1 MRLLQALQACGLRR
15 LVLCPGSRSGP
26 LAVAAGLLESPSP
39 GAPSLDLL
47 TAVDERSAA
56 FLALGLGRADG
67 HAAAVVTTSG
77 TAVANLLPAAVE
89 ADHGAIP
96 LLLLSADRP
105 QRLKGIGA
113 NQTVNQERFLEPSA
127 RLALSG
133 DPRGLA
139 AMAPAALDALAQ
151 RAWAAAHAAPA
162 GPVHL
167 NLPLEE
173 PLHAGVAELQ
183 QLAAA
188 PRDPLPVPPLTPGA
202 VSAPPG
208 PPHPSP
214 PQPSPLDPQ
223 RPGAVVVGPWR
234 GPLAELPAFAEAL
247 ARWQGATG
255 WPVLADGLSGLR
267 GMPGLGLIHSYD
279 LLLEVGH
286 RLPPAPQLLR
296 LGPMPASRRLQQWIA
311 AGDGPQ
317 LLISEADPRNLD
329 ASASACQSCG
339 LGLAPWLQAQPPLPL
354 APSAEALAWAEPWRR
369 ADAAA
374 QTHLDGL
381 LQGGAGEPAI
391 ARALSR
397 LLPPGLPVMLASSS
411 PVRDWESFAAADAPQ
426 RPLVGFRGASGID
439 GTLSLAAGLALGTG
453 SLVLV
458 SGDLALLHD
467 SNGWLWMQQL
477 AQRGVRLTVVLIDN
491 GGGGIFEQLPIRADG
506 PLDFERLFAMPQAV
520 DQLALAA
527 AHGVP
532 GRRLQDLAALPE
544 ALAWALPQPL
554 ALLELRTDRQADA
567 RLRQELRRRMA
578 ALHGGPDGDPAP

>member
-1 MRLLQALQACGLRR
+1 
-15 LVLCPGSRSGP
+15 
-26 LAVAAGLLESPSP
+26 
-39 GAPSLDLL
+39 
-47 TAVDERSAA
+47 
-56 FLALGLGRADG
+56 
-67 HAAAVVTTSG
+67 
-77 TAVANLLPAAVE
+77 
-89 ADHGAIP
+89 
-96 LLLLSADRP
+96 
-105 QRLKGIGA
+105 
-113 NQTVNQERFLEPSA
+113 
-127 RLALSG
+127 
-133 DPRGLA
+133 
-139 AMAPAALDALAQ
+139 
-151 RAWAAAHAAPA
+151 
-162 GPVHL
+162 
-167 NLPLEE
+167 
-173 PLHAGVAELQ
+173 
-183 QLAAA
+183 
-188 PRDPLPVPPLTPGA
+188 
-202 VSAPPG
+202 
-208 PPHPSP
+208 
-214 PQPSPLDPQ
+214 
-223 RPGAVVVGPWR
+223 
-234 GPLAELPAFAEAL
+234 
-247 ARWQGATG
+247 
-255 WPVLADGLSGLR
+255 
-267 GMPGLGLIHSYD
+267 
-279 LLLEVGH
+279 
-286 RLPPAPQLLR
+286 
-296 LGPMPASRRLQQWIA
+296 
-311 AGDGPQ
+311 
-317 LLISEADPRNLD
+317 LISEADPRNLD
-329 ASASACQSCG
+329 ASASAHQRCG

-411 PVRDWESFAAADAPQ
+411 PVRDWESFSAADAPQ
-426 RPLVGFRGASGID
+426 RPLIGFRGASGID

-532 GRRLQDLAALPE
+532 GRRLRDLAALPE